1 MKPLLRPLPRLVTLM
16 LPLLLAQVPSARA
29 ESYSAAQA
37 ASDGGARLLR
47 QFVERS
53 SGASGRIEVTLGQLD
68 PRIRLAPCARIEPFL
83 PPGVR
88 LWGRSTIGVRCVEGA
103 NWTVSL
109 PVTVSVF
116 GPALV
121 ANTSLAAGRPPVEQ
135 DFRLEEVDLTREAGN
150 VVTDA
155 TQLVNRVLAR
165 PLAAGQALRADHL
178 KVPATIASG
187 DPVKV
192 RVLGEGFSIAAEAV
206 ALAPAGD
213 GQTLRVRTEN
223 GKILSGTVRDRIV
236 EVRL

>member
-1 MKPLLRPLPRLVTLM
+1 MRPLIRTLRRLVALA
-16 LPLLLAQVPSARA
+16 LPLLLAAPTAHA

-37 ASDGGARLLR
+37 AGDGGATLLR

-53 SGASGRIEVTLGQLD
+53 SGASGRVEVTLGQLD

-88 LWGRSTIGVRCVEGA
+88 LWGRTSIGVRCVEGA

-116 GPALV
+116 GAALV
-121 ANTSLAAGRPPVEQ
+121 ANAPLAAGRAPAEQ
-135 DFRLEEVDLTREAGN
+135 DFRLEEVDLTRESGN
-150 VVTDA
+150 VVTDPA
-155 TQLVNRVLAR
+155 QLANRVLAR

-187 DPVKV
+187 EPVKV
-192 RVLGEGFSIAAEAV
+192 RVIGEGFSIAAEAV